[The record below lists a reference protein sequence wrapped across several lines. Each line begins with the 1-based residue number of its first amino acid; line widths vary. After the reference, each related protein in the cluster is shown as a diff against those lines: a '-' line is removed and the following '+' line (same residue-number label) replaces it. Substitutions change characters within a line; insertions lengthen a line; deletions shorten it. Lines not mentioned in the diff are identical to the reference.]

1 MPSKRRTAHE
11 NRYDRWLKLGLSH
24 QALFDVVSTSTG
36 QCWALTSYCPV
47 PGLVPTSPANNDYK
61 PGAPA
66 TMLFKDLLLAKQ
78 AAESTSAKTPLGTRV
93 TELFDEFIK
102 AGHGREDFSAIIRH
116 LR

>member
-61 PGAPA
+61 PGVPA